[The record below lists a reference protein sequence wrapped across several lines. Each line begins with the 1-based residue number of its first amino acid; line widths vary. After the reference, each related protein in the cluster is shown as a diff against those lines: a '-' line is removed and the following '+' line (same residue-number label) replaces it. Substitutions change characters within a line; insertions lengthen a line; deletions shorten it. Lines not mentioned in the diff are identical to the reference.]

1 MYSSIKI
8 VIKIALITAGI
19 IILFQ
24 VAGLLF
30 IYKYFTFDYYLTAV
44 AAFFLVAG
52 YFLSKFNPKNKPAD
66 NSEPDSLAQLTT
78 KEIYILQLIVEGKS
92 NKDIASI
99 NYVEVSTIKTH
110 INNIYAKL
118 GLNNRKEAINRYK
131 MKFTTAEQVNIHP
144 LSTS

>member
-1 MYSSIKI
+1 MNSSIKI

-24 VAGLLF
+24 AAGLFF
-30 IYKYFTFDYYLTAV
+30 IYKYFTFDYYLTGV

-52 YFLSKFNPKNKPAD
+52 YLLSKFNYKNKPAD
-66 NSEPDSLAQLTT
+66 NSEPDSLTELTN
-78 KEIYILQLIVEGKS
+78 KEIYILQLIIEGKS
-92 NKDIASI
+92 NKEIAAI

-131 MKFTTAEQVNIHP
+131 TQFITAKETNIHP
-144 LSTS
+144 FST